1 MHEITEEDFISLA
14 MPTIL
19 RIHGYRFFFFSNEGF
34 AKPHIHVESGDNY
47 AKLWLKPV
55 VLASSFGYNSGE
67 ITRLRKIIEQY
78 EPLFWE
84 KWHEY
89 FA

>member
-1 MHEITEEDFISLA
+1 

-19 RIHGYRFFFFSNEGF
+19 KIHGYRFFFFSNEGYGS
-34 AKPHIHVESGDNY
+34 PHIHVESGDTY
-47 AKLWLKPV
+47 AKYWLKPV
-55 VLASSFGYNSGE
+55 GLAKSFGFKPAE
-67 ITRLRKIIEQY
+67 LTKLRKLVEDHK
-78 EPLFWE
+78 EVFWE

>member
-1 MHEITEEDFISLA
+1 

-19 RIHGYRFFFFSNEGF
+19 RVHGYRFFFFSNEGKE
-34 AKPHIHVESGDNY
+34 KPHIHVESGDNY
-47 AKLWLKPV
+47 AKFWLKPV
-55 VLASSFGYNSGE
+55 ILATSFGYNSRE
-67 ITRLRKIIEQY
+67 LTSLRKLAENH
-78 EPLFWE
+78 EELFWE

>member
-1 MHEITEEDFISLA
+1 

-19 RIHGYRFFFFSNEGF
+19 HIYGYRFFFFSNEGF
-34 AKPHIHVESGDNY
+34 ENPHIHVESGDNY
-47 AKLWLKPV
+47 AKFWLKPV
-55 VLASSFGYNSGE
+55 SLASSFGYNSSE
-67 ITRLRKIIEQY
+67 ITNLRKLVKQQEQ
-78 EPLFWE
+78 LFWE

>member
-1 MHEITEEDFISLA
+1 

-19 RIHGYRFFFFSNEGF
+19 RIQGYRFFFFSNEGF
-34 AKPHIHVESGDNY
+34 EKPHIHVESGDNY
-47 AKLWLKPV
+47 AKFWLNPV
-55 VLASSFGYNSGE
+55 ALASSFGYNSSE
-67 ITRLRKIIEQY
+67 ITRLRKLAEKH
-78 EPLFWE
+78 EKLFLE

>member
-1 MHEITEEDFISLA
+1 

-19 RIHGYRFFFFSNEGF
+19 QIHGYRFFFFSNEGF
-34 AKPHIHVESGDNY
+34 EKLDIHVESADNY
-47 AKLWLKPV
+47 AKFWLKPV
-55 VLASSFGYNSGE
+55 ALASSFGYNSSE
-67 ITRLRKIIEQY
+67 ITNLRKLAKQQEQ
-78 EPLFWE
+78 LFWE

>member
-1 MHEITEEDFISLA
+1 MI
-14 MPTIL
+14 PTIL

-34 AKPHIHVESGDNY
+34 EKPHIHVESADNY
-47 AKLWLKPV
+47 AKFWLKPV
-55 VLASSFGYNSGE
+55 ALASSFGYNSSE
-67 ITRLRKIIEQY
+67 ITNLRKLVKQQEQ
-78 EPLFWE
+78 LFWE